1 MVLRFIDKII
11 GENVSEDDSDGE
23 EEDEDDPSTASRFEQ
38 IFNERSNILVS
49 VSKSK
54 EGDEPE
60 NSESNNNPSNPKKP
74 RKQNKKCTQ
83 LNFDLACL
91 GILEREVSNR
101 LKMKLNMKCTDHFD
115 EIDRDCF
122 ECSLINIIP

>member
-23 EEDEDDPSTASRFEQ
+23 KDEDDPSTASRFEQ

-74 RKQNKKCTQ
+74 KET
-83 LNFDLACL
+83 
-91 GILEREVSNR
+91 E
-101 LKMKLNMKCTDHFD
+101 
-115 EIDRDCF
+115 
-122 ECSLINIIP
+122 